1 MRQHFSSAAPEK
13 LPTKQALSKARHK
26 IRPSAFSTLNSIALD
41 LFYQDSNKPERIM
54 GLRALAVDGT
64 DLRLESRAYEEMLDV
79 YSKNGEHLPLSVRD
93 PQSPNIRASALYD
106 IENNIVVDLQFGP
119 KIFSEEGTSVKTYR
133 SYEHR

>member
-1 MRQHFSSAAPEK
+1 
-13 LPTKQALSKARHK
+13 
-26 IRPSAFSTLNSIALD
+26 
-41 LFYQDSNKPERIM
+41 M

-119 KIFSEEGTSVKTYR
+119 KIFSEEELLLRHTEVMNIDDLIVTDRGYHSIWF
-133 SYEHR
+133 